1 MTTDQST
8 TNGEHHLHLPAG
20 AHVADKRGLTAFGAV
35 AIAMAL
41 GLAGGIIDVVTG
53 PGLRT
58 VFTVCFVLGC
68 ALAAALVHREDL
80 LATVVMPPLLYVA
93 LALVAAGIEFSGV
106 TGGWLSHQISEA
118 VTALL
123 LGTWTLVSA
132 VAAAAVVAVFRV
144 STGHAAP
151 APGESGKRQ
160 PAKS

>member
-1 MTTDQST
+1 MVSVSIEQTT

-35 AIAMAL
+35 AIAMGL
-41 GLAGGIIDVVTG
+41 GLAGGIFDVVTG

-58 VFTVCFVLGC
+58 VFTVSFVLGC

-93 LALVAAGIEFSGV
+93 LALFAAAVEFSGV
-106 TGGWLSHQISEA
+106 TGGWLSHQVSES
-118 VTALL
+118 VTALI

-132 VAAAAVVAVFRV
+132 VAAAALVAVYRL
-144 STGHAAP
+144 STGHAARAP
-151 APGESGKRQ
+151 ATSD
-160 PAKS
+160 PASR

>member
-1 MTTDQST
+1 MTIEQTT
-8 TNGEHHLHLPAG
+8 TNGEHHHHLPAG
-20 AHVADKRGLTAFGAV
+20 AHVADRRGLTAFGAV
-35 AIAMAL
+35 TIAMTL

-80 LATVVMPPLLYVA
+80 IATVVMPPLLYVA

-106 TGGWLSHQISEA
+106 TAGWLSHQISET
-118 VTALL
+118 VTALV

-132 VAAAAVVAVFRV
+132 VAAAAVVAIFRV
-144 STGHAAP
+144 STGHAP
-151 APGESGKRQ
+151 RAPGE